1 MSSQRPRLFLVDGFS
16 NIFRAY
22 FAIRGLTN
30 SQGVPT
36 NATYGFLQMLRKLL
50 RDEEPELIG
59 VAWDLGEPTVR
70 SERYAAYKAHRPEMP
85 EDLRPQLPWVRRTLE
100 ALRIPILEYEGY
112 EADDVL
118 GTLSRK
124 AEAAGYDVVLVSADK
139 DLMQLVTDHV
149 RMLHTGRDKVY
160 GPEEVEADFGVPP
173 ARVVDVLAL
182 MGDTADNVPG
192 VKGIGQKGAVQ
203 LIKDFGSLDDLLART
218 DEVPRKSYREG
229 LQTHREDAEM
239 SRELVTIHC
248 DLPVDFDTEG
258 LRHDPPDG
266 EALAALAAE
275 LEFRSLLEELRGKT
289 AAAAS
294 DEGAALVDAET
305 AERFRE
311 SADAVGGRLTLLWV
325 ERNGLT
331 GLAVGG
337 GEGEGVWAD
346 LRRDGLAP
354 AVKGW
359 LAQRMADPKTE
370 LICHDLKPIHRLVAL
385 DGDPACATF
394 DTMLA
399 AYLLRPAAHG
409 FSLAEAALD
418 RLQLTLAAPD
428 AAGFGKDGEAPPP
441 GDPRLPAWAGGRL
454 AATRRLAEAMVPE
467 LAAEA
472 GMTRV
477 YQEIEA
483 PLTPVLMRMER
494 HGIRL
499 DSAHLRRLSEEFG
512 REMGELERQI
522 FDEAGHELNLNSPR
536 QLGEVLFEELG
547 YPVLRK
553 TRKTKS
559 YSTDAAT
566 LEELATRGFPLPRL
580 LLRYR
585 ELSKL
590 KSTYVDAL
598 PEVVQE
604 DGRLHTEYVQV
615 GSATG
620 RLASTNPNLQNI
632 PVRTEDGRRIRQ
644 AFVAP
649 KGYRLLVADYSQIEL
664 RVLAHIAQEPALIE
678 AFREE
683 LDIHAATAAAVLGV
697 DPGLI
702 TPDQR
707 RAAKVVNFGIL
718 YGMSAFGLAN
728 NLGIPQ
734 AEAKKFIDTYM
745 ARYPRVQEYIR
756 TTIERAESTGRV
768 ETLYG
773 RIRWIPELT
782 AKSPPVRD
790 NGRRIAINAPIQGT
804 AADLLKLAMIAVD
817 RRLRAEHPDAALLLT
832 VHDELVL
839 EVPEKELDAVTAL
852 VTEEMQGVAE
862 LAVPLVVETGAGRS
876 WYEAKE

>member
-1 MSSQRPRLFLVDGFS
+1 MSSERPRLFLVDGFS

-30 SQGVPT
+30 SQGLPT

-50 RDEEPELIG
+50 REEEPELIG

-70 SERYAAYKAHRPEMP
+70 SDRYKEYKAQRPDTP
-85 EDLRPQLPWVRRTLE
+85 EDLLPQFPWVRRTLE

-118 GTLSRK
+118 GTLAGQ

-139 DLMQLVTDHV
+139 DLMQLVTEHV
-149 RMLHTGRDKVY
+149 RMLHTGRDKLY
-160 GPEEVEADFGVPP
+160 GPAEVEEDFGVPP
-173 ARVVDVLAL
+173 AQVVDVLAL
-182 MGDTADNVPG
+182 MGDAVDNVPG

-203 LIKDFGSLDDLLART
+203 LLREFGSLTELLERAE
-218 DEVPRKSYREG
+218 EVKRKSYREG
-229 LQTHREDAEM
+229 LQTHRDDAEM
-239 SRELVTIHC
+239 SRELVTIHR
-248 DLPVDFDTEG
+248 DLHLDFDPET
-258 LRHDPPDG
+258 LRHDPPDT

-275 LEFRSLLEELRGKT
+275 LEFRTLLEELRG
-289 AAAAS
+289 S
-294 DEGAALVDAET
+294 DGGSNGTGTPLAEVEKADDLRTRVDALGE
-305 AERFRE
+305 
-311 SADAVGGRLTLLWV
+311 RLTLLSV
-325 ERNGLT
+325 MGDGPL
-331 GLAVGG
+331 GLAVSGADG
-337 GEGEGVWAD
+337 DGLWID
-346 LRRDGLAP
+346 LRREGLQP
-354 AVKGW
+354 AVQEW
-359 LAQRMADPKTE
+359 LAERCADAKSH
-370 LICHDLKPIHRLVAL
+370 LVAHDLKPLYRFADLA
-385 DGDPACATF
+385 GNPACERF

-409 FSLAEAALD
+409 FSLAKVALD
-418 RLQLTLAAPD
+418 RLQLTLPSRED
-428 AAGFGKDGEAPPP
+428 AGFGKGGEAPDP
-441 GDPRLPAWAGGRL
+441 GDEGLRTWAGEQL
-454 AATRRLAEAMVPE
+454 AATARLAEVMRPE
-467 LAAEA
+467 LEAEA
-472 GMTRV
+472 GMVRV
-477 YQEIEA
+477 YDEIEA
-483 PLTPVLMRMER
+483 PLTAVLMRMER
-494 HGIRL
+494 HGIQL
-499 DSAHLRRLSEEFG
+499 DSAQLEQLSEEFG
-512 REMGELERQI
+512 AEMEELQRQI
-522 FDEAGHELNLNSPR
+522 FEEAGHEFNLNSPR

-547 YPVLRK
+547 YPVVRK

-566 LEELATRGFPLPRL
+566 LEELSNRGFPLPRL

-598 PEVVQE
+598 PAEVGE
-604 DGRLHTEYVQV
+604 DGRLHTDYVQV

-644 AFVAP
+644 AFIAP
-649 KGYRLLVADYSQIEL
+649 EGFRLLVADYSQIEL
-664 RVLAHIAQEPALIE
+664 RVLAHIAEEPALIE

-683 LDIHAATAAAVLGV
+683 LDIHAATAAAVLGI
-697 DPGLI
+697 DPDLV
-702 TPDQR
+702 TADQR

-718 YGMSAFGLAN
+718 YGMSAFGLAR

-734 AEAKKFIDTYM
+734 AEAKGFIDTYM

-756 TTIERAESTGRV
+756 ATIEQAETTGRV

-773 RIRWIPELT
+773 RIRWIPELQS
-782 AKSPPVRD
+782 KSPPVRD

-804 AADLLKLAMIAVD
+804 AADLQKLAMIAVD
-817 RRLRAEHPDAALLLT
+817 RRLRAEHPRAALLLT

-839 EVPEKELDAVTAL
+839 EVPEDEVEAVSAL

-862 LAVPLVVETGAGRS
+862 LAVPLVVETGVGRS
-876 WYEAKE
+876 WYDAKD